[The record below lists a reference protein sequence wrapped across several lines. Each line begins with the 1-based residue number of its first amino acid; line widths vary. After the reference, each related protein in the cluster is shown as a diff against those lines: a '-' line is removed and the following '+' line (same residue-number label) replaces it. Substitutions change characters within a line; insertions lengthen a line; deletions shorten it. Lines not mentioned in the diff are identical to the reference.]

1 MADLTETLQ
10 TLARCEQDLE
20 ERGRRAHELPGEIAT
35 VEQQAAAARAI
46 VEDEREALAELD
58 HKRREQEAALQDAE
72 ELRNRYR
79 GQTASVKTNEEYH
92 ALLREIDDVT
102 TKISNLEEEILAAME
117 EIERRGGNFGTL
129 EREQA
134 EIEQGLAKR
143 GEVLQQEFQ
152 TTREE
157 IATLE
162 AERETILGKL
172 APDIQTHYRRVQSGK
187 GRGTSRLEGRICVA
201 CYRDVPF
208 ETVNRI
214 MAGELHTCSSCNR
227 ILVAEAG

>member
-1 MADLTETLQ
+1 V
-10 TLARCEQDLE
+10 
-20 ERGRRAHELPGEIAT
+20 ELPGAIAA
-35 VEQQAAAARAI
+35 VEAEAAAARAV
-46 VEDEREALAELD
+46 VENEHAALAEID

-92 ALLREIDDVT
+92 ALLREIDGVAG
-102 TKISNLEEEILAAME
+102 KIAELEEEILVAMDE
-117 EIERRGGNFGTL
+117 LERRGGNLETV
-129 EREQA
+129 EREQS
-134 EIEQGLAKR
+134 EIEQGLKKR
-143 GEVLQQEFQ
+143 GEVLQQELT

-162 AERETILGKL
+162 AEREGILGKL
-172 APDIQTHYRRVQSGK
+172 SPEVQTHYRRVQQGK
-187 GRGTSRLEGRICVA
+187 GRGTSRLEGRICAA

-214 MAGELHTCSSCNR
+214 VAGELHVCSSCNR